1 MFLLNPDGMGGVHAP
16 PQVVLE
22 YSPMVPS
29 MQQSTGASGH
39 VHSEENTSI
48 QVALKEGKASSSV
61 RGKSEEN
68 MDIQETSMERPDIL
82 ETSMERTSCFTT
94 RKVRWDNKEIG
105 SFVQLL
111 GLLDQKKTQKYVE
124 NIMKFQNLNEVSRHK
139 F

>member
-1 MFLLNPDGMGGVHAP
+1 MFLLNPDGTGGVHAP

-29 MQQSTGASGH
+29 MPQTIGASGH
-39 VHSEENTSI
+39 VHSEENTSTH
-48 QVALKEGKASSSV
+48 VALKEWASSSV
-61 RGKSEEN
+61 RGESE
-68 MDIQETSMERPDIL
+68 DIQETSMERPDIL
-82 ETSMERTSCFTT
+82 ETSMERTSCVTT
-94 RKVRWDNKEIG
+94 RKVRWDSKEIG